1 MAHSWQPSGPGCP
14 ATPHP
19 DEAGGQL
26 AREVLK
32 SNDKLCSSRALLRTV
47 AILSLDGKNIAFSPD
62 NDHCRKLRRL
72 ATLHLLSAKKL
83 QESLPVREGEIR
95 DMLDAIAADATAT
108 AAPAGGGMSI
118 EVRRY
123 LNRATLNNIMRLTV
137 GKRFCYSS
145 IRGAAEFTSKAI
157 LDAAMSIDWNK
168 RIAAM
173 NGEQRGGIRGSAD
186 AVAAPTGPAAAAA
199 AEAENSELL
208 PSLTEE
214 AEGEVLFAIIEEAFA
229 LAGAFNIAD
238 YVPWLSYCGDPFRMY
253 ARAQRLAPQLRG
265 FMRACI
271 EERRQL
277 MLEKRTEGSQA
288 RQGRLEM
295 EKGAALAMDGA
306 AGEQVKAR
314 TASKTTL
321 VDTLLEME
329 GDGEEQV
336 NEDDMLMLA
345 LDLMLAGTDTTAKTV
360 EWALAELAQHPNMLE
375 RLRDEVDVAYAKS
388 ASVAAETGAPEMPY
402 LQAVLKESFRHH
414 PVAPLFFPRLT
425 SGRVTLGGYSIPP
438 NTMININNWALGH
451 DPTVWINP
459 HKFDP
464 SRFLKPDAPDVT
476 GQNFSL
482 LPFGSGRRGCLG
494 TSLGLDLSARLLA
507 NFVWRFDFEAP
518 QEVRAGGGL
527 DMRESLGMSM
537 VLATPLRI
545 VVRERRKCGGGGLEG
560 RRWAGVLPALLA
572 AGGATSTAG
581 SCWWCYWHCWRLV
594 VLLALLA
601 AGGVGGWVAGAAAVC
616 GMMSLGGGGATGT
629 ADGW

>member
-1 MAHSWQPSGPGCP
+1 
-14 ATPHP
+14 
-19 DEAGGQL
+19 
-26 AREVLK
+26 
-32 SNDKLCSSRALLRTV
+32 
-47 AILSLDGKNIAFSPD
+47 
-62 NDHCRKLRRL
+62 
-72 ATLHLLSAKKL
+72 
-83 QESLPVREGEIR
+83 
-95 DMLDAIAADATAT
+95 
-108 AAPAGGGMSI
+108 
-118 EVRRY
+118 
-123 LNRATLNNIMRLTV
+123 
-137 GKRFCYSS
+137 
-145 IRGAAEFTSKAI
+145 
-157 LDAAMSIDWNK
+157 
-168 RIAAM
+168 M

-214 AEGEVLFAIIEEAFA
+214 VEGEVLFAFIEEAFA

-238 YVPWLSYCGDPFRMY
+238 YVPWLSYCGDHFRMY

-288 RQGRLEM
+288 RQGRLGM

-336 NEDDMLMLA
+336 DEDDMLMLA

-388 ASVAAETGAPEMPY
+388 TSVAAETGAPVGRRGGGGDMVVSLAVQEMPY

-414 PVAPLFFPRLT
+414 PDAPLFFPRLT
-425 SGRVTLGGYSIPP
+425 SGRVTLGGYSILP

-459 HKFDP
+459 HNFDP

-507 NFVWRFDFEAP
+507 NFVRRFDFEAP

-545 VVRERRKCGGGGLEG
+545 VVRERRKHGQ
-560 RRWAGVLPALLA
+560 
-572 AGGATSTAG
+572 
-581 SCWWCYWHCWRLV
+581 
-594 VLLALLA
+594 
-601 AGGVGGWVAGAAAVC
+601 
-616 GMMSLGGGGATGT
+616 
-629 ADGW
+629 